1 MPYAIDLPI
10 AGREKPPMHAYRALH
25 ANLLKWIAAA
35 DPEMAAAVH
44 DRPVRKPFTVSALM
58 AEGET
63 GDWHWRVTLLDDILW
78 ETFWVGLQAVGVL
91 DIDGRAYPVRW
102 PDARIT
108 HQSYDALLTGI
119 RPATQYR
126 MAFVSPTAFSA
137 GELDMPLPEPSAV
150 VHSWLSRWNEFAPA
164 VRRIDVAVLDVVH
177 ACVGITAI
185 DRMYTRTHDLGR
197 GRPPVGFLGEV
208 TFAITKARSLN
219 QAHVW
224 QLNALADYAPFCGTG
239 RKTTLGMGQTRR
251 L

>member
-1 MPYAIDLPI
+1 MPTILELPI
-10 AGREKPPMHAYRALH
+10 EGQGEPPCNVYRALH
-25 ANLLKWIAAA
+25 ANLLRWIGAI
-35 DPEMAAAVH
+35 DPEISTTVH
-44 DRPVRKPFTVSALM
+44 DRPVRKPFTTSGLERAD
-58 AEGET
+58 AET
-63 GDWHWRVTLLDDILW
+63 WRWRVTLLDDDLW
-78 ETFWVGLQAVGVL
+78 QPLWSGALLTGAL
-91 DIDGRAYPVRW
+91 DIDGRIYPVRW
-102 PDARIT
+102 PDAQVT
-108 HQSYDALLTGI
+108 HRSYESLLTGI

-126 MAFVSPTAFSA
+126 MAFVSPTTFSA

-150 VHSWLSRWNEFAPA
+150 IHSWLSRWNEFAPA

-185 DRMYTRTHDLGR
+185 DRMYTRPHDLGR

-208 TFAITKARSLN
+208 TFAITKARSLD